1 MPDQPD
7 LWPEQQQCIIQYM
20 LLLLSIIVFA
30 VSSTASLLPQ
40 PCTDPE
46 PYHMSVL
53 TSEGWLF
60 KLLTGHPDCIWTE
73 LGMRIGPFNDLI
85 LLLRSYGHSNAR
97 FVSLEEQL
105 AIFLYMCIT
114 GLPTRHVSE

>member
-7 LWPEQQQCIIQYM
+7 LRPEQQQRIIQYM
-20 LLLLSIIVFA
+20 SLLSIIVFT

-40 PCTDPE
+40 PHTDPE

-53 TSEGWLF
+53 TGEGWLLE
-60 KLLTGHPDCIWTE
+60 LLTGYPDCIRTE
-73 LGMRIGPFNDLI
+73 LRMRIGPFNDLI
-85 LLLRSYGHSNAR
+85 LLLRSYGHSNAQ

-114 GLPTRHVSE
+114 GLPTRHVGE